1 MINDPHHDQ
10 PVSDAPIGSSDRPS
24 PPSDEPA
31 AKGRKSVSSAALVI
45 VESPA
50 KARTIAKYLGSGF
63 VVESS
68 IGHIRDL
75 PSTAAEIPAEVKDE
89 PWARIGVNV
98 EDNFRPLYIVPARK
112 KAQVTKLRQLARK
125 AQTLYLATDEDREG
139 EAIAWH
145 LLETLQPKVP
155 VKRMVFDE
163 ITKQAIQEAL
173 AHPRD
178 VDMQLVNAQEARRI
192 LDRLYGY
199 EVSPVLWRKIAPK
212 LSAGRVQ
219 SVATRLIVDR
229 ERERMRFRT
238 AEYWDVEATLESAAR
253 PDLPIQARL
262 IELNHRR
269 VATGKDFDGS
279 TGQLKTA
286 SEVVALDAHVAKG
299 VAEHLASATFAV
311 TEVTEKPFTQRALP
325 PFITSSL
332 QQEASRQLRLTAQRT
347 MRLAQQL
354 YENGYITYMRTDST
368 HLSSQAINAARSQ
381 AAQLY
386 GQEYVPD
393 QPRHYTRKAKGAQE
407 AHEAIRPAG
416 AEFRTPKE
424 VEKELD
430 PGAFKLYELI
440 WKRTLACQMKDATGR
455 RTSVRIGVEAG
466 PHGPAVFSASG
477 KVITFPGFLRA
488 YVEGAD
494 DPQAELG
501 DQERILPPLAQGQ
514 HLAAGRIEP
523 KQHATLPPARFTEAS
538 LIKELEDRGI
548 GRPSTYASILQTIQ
562 DRGYVWKKGSALVPT
577 LTAFAVVNLLEQ
589 HFADLVDF
597 DFTAKMEDDLDA
609 IAGGRLESTPW
620 LKDFYFG
627 DPNATN
633 GGQDLTHVGL
643 KRRIGTGWDE
653 IDAREVCT
661 VPIGRDD
668 RGQAIVA
675 RIGRYGPYLQV
686 GDTTQRVTIPNDIA
700 PDELSVETA
709 GRLLAQAAE
718 GDKALGNDP
727 ESGKPIYLKKGR
739 FGPYIQLGDPER
751 DAKGALK
758 RGVKPKMASL
768 WPSMTPESLTLADA
782 LMLLSFPRTVGQH
795 PDSGEAIIV
804 QDGRYGPYVKMG
816 KETRSLS
823 NHEQL
828 ASITLSEALELLAQ
842 PKRGRT
848 TARQETLKELG
859 VHPASQ
865 APLVVK
871 NGRFG
876 PYVTD
881 GVVNASL
888 PKGVAPEELSVER
901 AVELLAAREE
911 RMREQGKD
919 PRAPKKKSPPRS
931 SAGGKSKSSTSARRR
946 STASKTV

>member
-1 MINDPHHDQ
+1 
-10 PVSDAPIGSSDRPS
+10 
-24 PPSDEPA
+24 
-31 AKGRKSVSSAALVI
+31 LVI

-63 VVESS
+63 IVESS

-75 PSTAAEIPAEVKDE
+75 PSTASEIPAEVKDE

-163 ITKQAIQEAL
+163 ITQQAIQEAL

-262 IELNHRR
+262 IELNRRR
-269 VATGKDFDGS
+269 VATGKDFNGS
-279 TGQLKTA
+279 TGQLKAA
-286 SEVVALDAHVAKG
+286 SEVVALDANVAKG

-381 AAQLY
+381 AVQLY

-430 PGAFKLYELI
+430 PAAFKLYELI

-455 RTSVRIGVEAG
+455 RTSVRIG
-466 PHGPAVFSASG
+466 
-477 KVITFPGFLRA
+477 
-488 YVEGAD
+488 
-494 DPQAELG
+494 AE
-501 DQERILPPLAQGQ
+501 
-514 HLAAGRIEP
+514 
-523 KQHATLPPARFTEAS
+523 PART
-538 LIKELEDRGI
+538 
-548 GRPSTYASILQTIQ
+548 
-562 DRGYVWKKGSALVPT
+562 V
-577 LTAFAVVNLLEQ
+577 
-589 HFADLVDF
+589 
-597 DFTAKMEDDLDA
+597 
-609 IAGGRLESTPW
+609 
-620 LKDFYFG
+620 
-627 DPNATN
+627 
-633 GGQDLTHVGL
+633 
-643 KRRIGTGWDE
+643 RR
-653 IDAREVCT
+653 
-661 VPIGRDD
+661 
-668 RGQAIVA
+668 
-675 RIGRYGPYLQV
+675 
-686 GDTTQRVTIPNDIA
+686 
-700 PDELSVETA
+700 
-709 GRLLAQAAE
+709 
-718 GDKALGNDP
+718 
-727 ESGKPIYLKKGR
+727 
-739 FGPYIQLGDPER
+739 F
-751 DAKGALK
+751 
-758 RGVKPKMASL
+758 
-768 WPSMTPESLTLADA
+768 
-782 LMLLSFPRTVGQH
+782 
-795 PDSGEAIIV
+795 
-804 QDGRYGPYVKMG
+804 
-816 KETRSLS
+816 
-823 NHEQL
+823 
-828 ASITLSEALELLAQ
+828 
-842 PKRGRT
+842 
-848 TARQETLKELG
+848 
-859 VHPASQ
+859 
-865 APLVVK
+865 
-871 NGRFG
+871 
-876 PYVTD
+876 
-881 GVVNASL
+881 
-888 PKGVAPEELSVER
+888 
-901 AVELLAAREE
+901 
-911 RMREQGKD
+911 
-919 PRAPKKKSPPRS
+919 
-931 SAGGKSKSSTSARRR
+931 SARRAR
-946 STASKTV
+946 